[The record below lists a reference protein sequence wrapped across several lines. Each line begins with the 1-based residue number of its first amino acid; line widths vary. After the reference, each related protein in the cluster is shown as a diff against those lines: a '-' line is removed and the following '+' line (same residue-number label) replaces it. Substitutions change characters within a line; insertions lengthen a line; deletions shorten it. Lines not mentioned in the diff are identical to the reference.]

1 MGSYRISKESR
12 LYWLGRYVERALVT
26 IQYVGI
32 AWDHSLDGPA
42 VDYADW
48 CARMQIPCEYE
59 SQEQFLESYLFDA
72 ENPNSVPSSIDRA
85 FDNAVVLREVL
96 TSQTLAYLQM
106 AKNTMDNASA
116 SDAPMLDLQ
125 QVRDYLMAFKG
136 SADENISDEAS
147 RMTLKCGF
155 TIERIDMMVR
165 MDAAGPGDLER
176 EADRLSS
183 RLRRTHLAR
192 DGRRL
197 QLLGDMA
204 TCPNAQANRDVLL
217 DCVEN
222 LLSGV

>member
-1 MGSYRISKESR
+1 
-12 LYWLGRYVERALVT
+12 
-26 IQYVGI
+26 
-32 AWDHSLDGPA
+32 
-42 VDYADW
+42 
-48 CARMQIPCEYE
+48 
-59 SQEQFLESYLFDA
+59 
-72 ENPNSVPSSIDRA
+72 
-85 FDNAVVLREVL
+85 
-96 TSQTLAYLQM
+96 
-106 AKNTMDNASA
+106 
-116 SDAPMLDLQ
+116 
-125 QVRDYLMAFKG
+125 
-136 SADENISDEAS
+136 
-147 RMTLKCGF
+147 MTLKCGF

-222 LLSGV
+222 LLSDV